1 MAPPLKVV
9 VDQGSASARSSGNSN
24 NNSVSGA
31 TGAVPKQ
38 QQQQQRPLL
47 NGGTSA
53 AGTAATTPTTG
64 RSTRSRRQQ
73 EHLGEPDLE
82 FVEPL
87 QRETLKTLNELLHR
101 SRITNGKIRPPEDQQ
116 QPTSSR
122 DPGSQAQEQQK
133 PRHES
138 GEQSSYDT
146 VEQQQQ
152 RYRFPVRPVQRVQ
165 HQPSSSSP
173 AVTSTSLLRLRQTT
187 PPNAAVGVVIP
198 NATTSNGNCNSGDE
212 NPIPLSAN
220 LQTLV
225 HRFLSLPPITHRI
238 EGGRSQVEVLRS
250 LLELDENLNSHGHQ
264 SAENLV
270 EQLNNMVHEI
280 NPGVEQEEGVVNSTS
295 LEDVA
300 LSEMS
305 DNRAQSIQSLHSV
318 LETPTPD
325 TAPTF
330 DELQQRLE
338 ASNRNMQH
346 LQDEQAKLL
355 QIQNLAKSHLSE
367 MEQLR
372 QQASQLPHNRGGG
385 DAPSYESVQQVQDDM
400 ASLVGRMK
408 NLTAFIHNQNELSSV
423 LGDDGPE
430 ILAEQQALQQ
440 KLESLRGQRE
450 DMRNLVEELNSI
462 NRVARETRSNVNAS
476 SATPPQKPALEQ
488 AQASEPVSAPAP
500 AKERVVPVEYQRN
513 VPILRQEAASA
524 AQRALQAQAMINQKT
539 ADIDALKAQMAKLK
553 SMLNTVNQIEEGTP
567 SVGASLERRSEERG
581 SVERALPA
589 EIAQR
594 VFALNDVTSE
604 LRAEAASLQKE
615 RDRILALKAEIERRK
630 QQAAAA
636 VLMGEEALKRNS
648 PSPTPTPARQRA
660 VEEDEENEDPSEV
673 DTSLQATPTK
683 EQLRDELRLQC
694 ERLRK
699 EYEQKQRELE
709 QRYVA
714 SNQTTSEADDEGN
727 DDTDSDRYFAHVRTA
742 SSATLKRAPSAST
755 VVEQRRGQLASH
767 PPPPPPQAPPSAH
780 TEDELNATIDTLSL
794 GNDSLPSSSN
804 RSQYMPPPMQPV
816 KGIWGSQNSG
826 SAWHSQQPSY
836 GQATS
841 SSGAEFKAQTA
852 APQAN
857 SSNTSGSNGSPD
869 PVMLQQ
875 FMQTQQMLINSVC
888 QCNQTLWHQ
897 QREIDALNSQLHAL
911 QDRLNVVACQDHGFG
926 MRADS
931 VPPPNLNN
939 LCLGSARAQSEQLF
953 SFGTHQSAFSNFQRS
968 HRAGGDSH
976 LHQQQQQLQHQ
987 QQPFLN
993 NAAPPPTHF
1002 NNETPLSPPS
1012 YRNSPGPI
1020 FMNHH
1025 NNTIHQNNANLRTQ
1039 NQHANNLHTLS
1050 EGSGSGTGV
1059 AATLNNQVP
1068 PGNRAN
1074 NYWDNFRSH
1083 SRQNL
1088 LSNKSNEEQNLDF
1101 QQYRRQRTRPSY
1113 FQTPQLLAP
1122 HSSRGSASGV
1132 TLQQQQQQSQPQR
1145 RHFFESPLTALHGS
1159 SSNNLNNSGSA
1170 VRKRDWREDQA
1181 LDHNR
1186 EEEEVDDVDENLDN
1200 AVFGS
1205 GRRRNRRRP
1214 QLSTLRDE
1222 EPEQANSSNLNM
1234 NVNFGN
1240 SPLYQRN
1247 KVPAKPST
1255 SAVSL
1260 TPIQQRHLRFD
1271 FELPAQYMDYAELP
1285 QASPLDATAS
1295 LGQEPSPEDDSN
1307 VLERERIEETASEEL
1322 NRNLLVNALKNDK
1335 FTTKFYESIKEDV
1348 YRRLESLFEQQQL
1361 QQFQQPQEPQN
1372 LRKALNQDD
1381 NEPRLNPDVE
1391 ATESR
1396 SDTPLEPVSLQLD
1409 NDRPED
1415 DKALEPS
1422 TLEEGEL
1429 ATNAYVAAVA
1439 TPSRKEN
1446 EEKGPKNAD
1455 EQSDDAAED
1464 VASDLGPNLGPDHEL
1479 IEYIIKR
1486 IRNQTHNN
1494 TVINDSLLV
1503 EVSKLTAT
1511 AAQNST
1517 SASSPLISPKRIYAK
1532 IKKMVMPRQRDN
1544 FLLWYRNY
1552 LEQLFVVVQP
1562 PEGMKVQSN
1571 KPQSRELS
1579 QPHSQDSQ
1587 NDGDLAEADQKNGNS
1602 PVSGELECEND
1613 ENPGEEADA
1622 LVVDESPDQEKE
1634 PTQD

>member
-9 VDQGSASARSSGNSN
+9 VDQGSASARSGGNSN

-38 QQQQQRPLL
+38 QQQQRPLQ

-53 AGTAATTPTTG
+53 AGTAATTPNTG
-64 RSTRSRRQQ
+64 RSARVRRQQ

-101 SRITNGKIRPPEDQQ
+101 SRIANGKILPVEDQQ

-122 DPGSQAQEQQK
+122 DPGILAQEQQK
-133 PRHES
+133 PRRES
-138 GEQSSYDT
+138 GEQSSYDS
-146 VEQQQQ
+146 VEQQHQ

-198 NATTSNGNCNSGDE
+198 NATTSNGNCNTGDE
-212 NPIPLSAN
+212 NSIPLSAN
-220 LQTLV
+220 LQALV
-225 HRFLSLPPITHRI
+225 HRFLSLPHIGQRI

-280 NPGVEQEEGVVNSTS
+280 NPSAEQEEGIVNSTS

-318 LETPTPD
+318 AETPTPD

-355 QIQNLAKSHLSE
+355 HIQNLAKSHLSE

-372 QQASQLPHNRGGG
+372 QQASHLPHNRGGG
-385 DAPSYESVQQVQDDM
+385 DAPNYESVQQVQDDM

-440 KLESLRGQRE
+440 KLESLRSQRE
-450 DMRNLVEELNSI
+450 DMRNLVDELNSI
-462 NRVARETRSNVNAS
+462 NRVARETRSNINAG
-476 SATPPQKPALEQ
+476 SATPPQKPAIEQ
-488 AQASEPVSAPAP
+488 AQASESSSAPPP
-500 AKERVVPVEYQRN
+500 AKERVVPVEYQRK
-513 VPILRQEAASA
+513 VPILRQEAANA

-539 ADIDALKAQMAKLK
+539 ADIDALKSQMAKLK
-553 SMLNTVNQIEEGTP
+553 SMLNTVTQIDEGTP
-567 SVGASLERRSEERG
+567 SVGASLERRSEERA

-604 LRAEAASLQKE
+604 LRAEAVSLQKE

-648 PSPTPTPARQRA
+648 LTPTPTPARQRA
-660 VEEDEENEDPSEV
+660 VEENEENEDPSEV

-714 SNQTTSEADDEGN
+714 SNPTTSEADDEAN

-794 GNDSLPSSSN
+794 GHDSLPSSSN

-826 SAWHSQQPSY
+826 NGWHSQQPSY
-836 GQATS
+836 GPAT
-841 SSGAEFKAQTA
+841 SSGAEFKPPTA

-857 SSNTSGSNGSPD
+857 SSNASGSNGSPD

-897 QREIDALNSQLHAL
+897 QREIDALNSQVHAL

-953 SFGTHQSAFSNFQRS
+953 AYGTHQSAFSNFQRS
-968 HRAGGDSH
+968 HRSGGDSH
-976 LHQQQQQLQHQ
+976 LHQQQHQ

-1039 NQHANNLHTLS
+1039 NQHANNLHPLS
-1050 EGSGSGTGV
+1050 EGAGSGTGV

-1088 LSNKSNEEQNLDF
+1088 LSNKSNEEQNVDF

-1113 FQTPQLLAP
+1113 YQTPQLLAP
-1122 HSSRGSASGV
+1122 HASRGSASGV
-1132 TLQQQQQQSQPQR
+1132 TLQQQQPQR

-1170 VRKRDWREDQA
+1170 LRKRDWREEQA

-1186 EEEEVDDVDENLDN
+1186 EDEEVDDVDESHDN
-1200 AVFGS
+1200 VVFGS

-1222 EPEQANSSNLNM
+1222 EPEQASSSNLNM

-1247 KVPAKPST
+1247 KVPAKSST

-1271 FELPAQYMDYAELP
+1271 FELPAQYMDYVELP
-1285 QASPLDATAS
+1285 QATPVDVTAS
-1295 LGQEPSPEDDSN
+1295 LGQEASPEDESN

-1361 QQFQQPQEPQN
+1361 QQFQQPQEAQN

-1381 NEPRLNPDVE
+1381 NELRLNPDVE

-1396 SDTPLEPVSLQLD
+1396 SDSPLETASLQLD

-1415 DKALEPS
+1415 DKASPS
-1422 TLEEGEL
+1422 TLDQGEL
-1429 ATNAYVAAVA
+1429 ATNAYATAVP
-1439 TPSRKEN
+1439 TPPRKEN
-1446 EEKGPKNAD
+1446 AEQAEEH
-1455 EQSDDAAED
+1455 SDDATGEAS
-1464 VASDLGPNLGPDHEL
+1464 SDLASNLGPDHEL

-1532 IKKMVMPRQRDN
+1532 IKKMVMPRQRDS

-1562 PEGMKVQSN
+1562 PGSMQSD
-1571 KPQSRELS
+1571 KSQTRERS
-1579 QPHSQDSQ
+1579 QPHTQETQ
-1587 NDGDLAEADQKNGNS
+1587 NDEDLAEADQKNGSS
-1602 PVSGELECEND
+1602 PVNGDLECEND
-1613 ENPGEEADA
+1613 ENPGEEANGPA
-1622 LVVDESPDQEKE
+1622 VDESPDQEKE
-1634 PTQD
+1634 PNKD